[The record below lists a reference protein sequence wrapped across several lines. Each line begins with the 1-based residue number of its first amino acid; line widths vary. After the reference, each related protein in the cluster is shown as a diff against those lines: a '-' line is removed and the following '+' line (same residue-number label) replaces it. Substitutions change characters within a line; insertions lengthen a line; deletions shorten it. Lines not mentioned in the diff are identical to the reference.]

1 MTMSHRCTLTRGH
14 MTRKDLLDRARKALP
29 SLAHYYNDH
38 GEDVEGDG
46 DLLAAYVAKTL
57 IENDAPDPDC
67 GDGGLI
73 AHLTMI
79 LDQAMA
85 DLTMVCAALE
95 AEDATPE
102 EGPRR

>member
-1 MTMSHRCTLTRGH
+1 MTMSNRCTLTGGH

-29 SLAHYYNDH
+29 SLAHSYNDH
-38 GEDVEGDG
+38 GEYIEGDG
-46 DLLAAYVAKTL
+46 DLFASSVARTL
-57 IENDAPDPDC
+57 IETYDSDLDS

-102 EGPRR
+102 EGPHG